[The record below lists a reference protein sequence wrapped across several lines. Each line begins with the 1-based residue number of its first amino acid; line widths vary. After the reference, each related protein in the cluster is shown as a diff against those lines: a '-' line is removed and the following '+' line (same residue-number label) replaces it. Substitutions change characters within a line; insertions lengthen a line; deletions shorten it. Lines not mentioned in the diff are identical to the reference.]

1 MAFEVAK
8 KAERALQHELGDPT
22 ARYIDGAYLAGREG
36 LFAGEKLH
44 LDLKRM
50 ELAYHEL
57 NQREYELT
65 KHVSLMQ
72 FAPEALVA
80 LRATGKC
87 QLVVPEEVFDLD
99 GPGHY
104 FRRIKTVAVS
114 VPCIVGPY
122 TNVGCKLVL
131 LKSQVRRT
139 AAVGDDGYA
148 STGPEDARFSTYYG
162 GIQSVV
168 TSSSQNDSGMFE
180 ANLRDE
186 RYLPFEGSGA
196 ISTWSLELPAEVPQ
210 FDLDTIADVV
220 LHIRY
225 TAREGGELLRKAAVG
240 NVRTLLAEARSA
252 GSARLFSVR
261 HEFPEA
267 WARFKQVQLGGTTTH
282 AELSF
287 ELLDEHY
294 PFWSR
299 DSLEAVHQL
308 ELFAKSKKAVKLKAP
323 GSATEDTLGEQLGE
337 LRVGLL
343 TNVPR
348 PAPTG
353 KVIWLLSDNTISD
366 LFFVTTCGKAP

>member
-1 MAFEVAK
+1 MDRTLPGV
-8 KAERALQHELGDPT
+8 RDYS
-22 ARYIDGAYLAGREG
+22 RRRNYV
-36 LFAGEKLH
+36 
-44 LDLKRM
+44 DLKRL

-65 KHVSLMQ
+65 KHVSLLQ
-72 FAPEALVA
+72 YAPAALVA

-87 QLVVPEEVFDLD
+87 QVAVPEEVFDLD

-104 FRRIKTVAVS
+104 FRRMKTVALS
-114 VPCIVGPY
+114 VPCVVGPY
-122 TNVGCKLVL
+122 TSIGCKLVL

-139 AAVGDDGYA
+139 PAIGDDGYT
-148 STGPEDARFSTYYG
+148 STGLEDPRFSTYYG

-196 ISTWSLELPAEVPQ
+196 GSTWSIELPAEVPQ
-210 FDLDTIADVV
+210 FDLDTISDVV

-225 TAREGGELLRKAAVG
+225 TAREGGDLLRNAAVQ
-240 NVRTLLAEARSA
+240 NVKMLLAEAKSA

-261 HEFPEA
+261 HEFPAE
-267 WARFKQVQLGGTTTH
+267 WAKFKQVQIGGATTH

-287 ELLDEHY
+287 ELFDDHY

-299 DSLEAVHQL
+299 GSIEEVHQL
-308 ELFAKSKKAVKLKAP
+308 ELFAKSTKAVKVKAL
-323 GSATEDTLGEQLGE
+323 GGNDEDILGGQLGD
-337 LRVGLL
+337 LRVGQLG
-343 TNVPR
+343 NVPL

-353 KVIWLLSDNTISD
+353 NVFWLLSDNTMSD
-366 LFFVTTCGKAP
+366 LFFVVTWGKAQ